1 MKNII
6 IICLLLLSTTSN
18 AQILKGLLKKATTL
32 VTENKQGLSQDDIA
46 NGLKEALTIGAEK
59 GCVNLSKPDGFFKNA
74 ALKILMPPEAQKIE
88 NTIRSIGLNQ
98 LADDFILSLN
108 RAAEDACNT
117 AAPIFVKAIKNITIS
132 DGINILRGNDT
143 AATNYL
149 RTKTQTE
156 LVASFSPII
165 KTSLDKVEATKNW
178 EKIITVYNKIPLVNK
193 KINPDLTAYVAE
205 KSMSGIYTE
214 IASQEKEI
222 RSNPMARTT
231 ALLKS
236 VFGQK

>member
-1 MKNII
+1 MKNIL
-6 IICLLLLSTTSN
+6 IICLLLLSTISN

-117 AAPIFVKAIKNITIS
+117 AAPIFVKAIKDITIS